1 MALGDNQYIARTELP
16 IATAASGAASIV
28 ALTANAKIRIVQ
40 LVLTSLSANFVT
52 FQSHTTTATKMG
64 PIYLAANGGVVLPFS
79 EVGWFSTVAGEA
91 LDINLNGATA
101 VGGVLTYIVV

>member
-1 MALGDNQYIARTELP
+1 MPLGDTQTITRTELA
-16 IATAASGAASIV
+16 IATAASGAAQLV
-28 ALTANAKIRIVQ
+28 ALTAGAKIRIVQ

-52 FQSHTTTATKMG
+52 FQSHTTTATKFG

-79 EVGWFSTVAGEA
+79 EIGWFSTVAGEA

-101 VGGVLTYIVV
+101 VGGILTYILV